1 MSDFAKQVALAITQ
15 SSGTAGQAYDAE
27 EPQGAEQ
34 RAENLTSPV
43 GGYGPYIVEGDPYG
57 WSEGALATILMEP
70 KGCKGDCIIPLD
82 YWGDGMTVSHYAS
95 GKIKGGY
102 IEFVNAA
109 VAVVHKA

>member
-1 MSDFAKQVALAITQ
+1 MSDFAKQVALAITR

-43 GGYGPYIVEGDPYG
+43 GEYGPYIVEGDPYG
-57 WSEGALATILMEP
+57 WSEGALATILMEQ
-70 KGCKGDCIIPLD
+70 KGSKGDCFVPLN
-82 YWGDGMTVSHYAS
+82 YYGDGMTVSHLAS
-95 GKIKGGY
+95 SRIKGGY